1 MGLIMGFFRT
11 EVYNLHGC
19 TVVCYGVDTEFFKH
33 SWCGIANLPLII
45 PNVSKKPELFLFT
58 P

>member
-1 MGLIMGFFRT
+1 MGFFRT

-33 SWCGIANLPLII
+33 SLCGIANLPLII
-45 PNVSKKPELFLFT
+45 PSVSKKPELFLFT